1 MVVWLEDSV
10 LNLSSTSSW
19 YSSETRACSFTIST
33 GDWFFAAHSG
43 NEAAQPR
50 GPWLP
55 AETEETQANEK
66 GRLVPRNQV
75 CLRIQAVARIRL
87 ETL

>member
-19 YSSETRACSFTIST
+19 YSSETRACSSTIST
-33 GDWFFAAHSG
+33 GDWFFEAQSG

-55 AETEETQANEK
+55 AEIEETQAYK
-66 GRLVPRNQV
+66 KCRLVPRNDL
-75 CLRIQAVARIRL
+75 CLRISAVAHI
-87 ETL
+87 